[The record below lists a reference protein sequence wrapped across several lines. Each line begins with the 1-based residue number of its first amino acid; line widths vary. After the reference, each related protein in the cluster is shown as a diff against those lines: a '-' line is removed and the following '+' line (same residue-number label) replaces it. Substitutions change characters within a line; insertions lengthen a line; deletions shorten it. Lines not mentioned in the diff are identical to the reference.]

1 MNYYTCF
8 PICPF
13 CLEPSIKSSHL
24 IQDEHDLN
32 RFTCPNCG
40 NHFKNLMKLENDKN
54 FSFPLFS
61 EVKLNS
67 IEKSYVDWII
77 NGEIT
82 GKYFITWP
90 WDEVKFIPILLSEYY
105 LNIGEDKIVVLYKK
119 LDSDK
124 FNDINYP
131 LVLNHIYHMDKYFDD
146 MPRLLTNEDVFI
158 ENLQG
163 FCKIFVNTLDNNNI
177 DNFQRIE
184 SNLNDCSLIADD
196 LAYYNDLTFQCGF
209 VDNNKNCFKEFI
221 KTFKVLFGN
230 DAIKKVTGFE
240 GAQEFNEE
248 GIFELNFFTEY
259 AYDKNLRIN
268 KDFCNAFNVCYN
280 NKFDLLPSFSN
291 ITYSFINSEEEL
303 HNVSENCKLFFID
316 QDIFSKKI
324 NEFIQDINPK
334 WIISPWISE
343 LLAKSRYNTA
353 LRKEVFSLLGSNNN
367 LLLFSTD
374 LNRRNEY
381 KIGKP
386 NNFLK
391 NLNITPHT
399 WDYKDILDFIREEDE
414 NHVTLFSSDYTSVHG
429 ENYSLDIKF
438 QECSKLKLMDDC
450 LKIFDEIFLGD
461 RQVIK
466 IIKELIRTPLF
477 IKGDYKKRFKHY
489 NLNLEYLLAIIFSHS
504 EEKGKIVRNALDDI
518 YGWLGENKN
527 PLLDAI
533 ISLINNDDFN
543 NQECAIVTHHFDYK
557 ELKEILSEIIPN
569 NQILVT
575 RWNKL
580 NDEIKN
586 TKVHRVIATEF
597 PTKTYK
603 LYDSPLDEIILLG
616 SPETINEFKFY
627 KNSRFTEKG
636 TKPIYLLNENEC
648 APDLLKNS
656 LNQIEIDYE
665 DIVEFNEEINKINYE
680 HQDNKKYQLSS
691 VIKKGMSCVLVLN
704 ENNEAMFLPYKDV
717 YIYTDSGV
725 KTIHL
730 ASNHNNYVKLS
741 NTKILINKHKMYD
754 SFGRHFF
761 KFVIDNDETSL
772 LPYGGYQWIGFKDLI
787 ENMFEWAR
795 LLNKIVS
802 IECYKRG
809 NSDRNLIKK
818 DLEDDLKELGV
829 YAQSK
834 NYIKNYWLDE
844 PVPLKTDK
852 GEILIYEIE
861 RPMYKEDLYKI
872 YEWILDNYEGFEIS
886 SLDAFKSF
894 AAAKYIQNVIRP
906 KFFNNTIPEGHIL
919 KGLCDEFQAYIADKI
934 EESNIFEVIE
944 VKQVKIKKEV
954 KSYIIY
960 NNYGEYI
967 GEGSSNLNK

>member
-1 MNYYTCF
+1 MNYYTYF

-13 CLEPSIKSSHL
+13 CLEPSIKGSNL

-32 RFTCPNCG
+32 RFICPNCG
-40 NHFKNLMKLENDKN
+40 NHFKNLIKLENDKN

-90 WDEVKFIPILLSEYY
+90 WDEVKFLPILLSEYY
-105 LNIGEDKIVVLYKK
+105 LNISEEKIVVLYKK

-131 LVLNHIYHMDKYFDD
+131 LVLDYIYHMDKYFDD
-146 MPRLLTNEDVFI
+146 IPRLLTNEDVFI

-177 DNFQRIE
+177 ENFQRIE
-184 SNLNDCSLIADD
+184 SNLKDCSFITDNLS
-196 LAYYNDLTFQCGF
+196 YYNGLTFPCGF
-209 VDNNKNCFKEFI
+209 VDNNQNCFKEFV
-221 KTFKVLFGN
+221 KNFKVLFGN
-230 DAIKKVTGFE
+230 DAVKKVTGFE

-248 GIFELNFFTEY
+248 GLFELNFFTEY
-259 AYDKNLRIN
+259 SYDKNLRIN

-291 ITYSFINSEEEL
+291 ITYSFIESEEEL
-303 HNVSENCKLFFID
+303 HNVSENCKLLFID

-324 NEFIQDINPK
+324 NEFIHDIRPK

-343 LLAKSRYNTA
+343 LLAKSRYDTV
-353 LRKEVFSLLGSNNN
+353 LRKEVFSLLGSSNN

-381 KIGKP
+381 EIGKP

-399 WDYKDILDFIREEDE
+399 WDYKAILDFIREKDE
-414 NHVTLFSSDYTSVHG
+414 NHVTLFSSDYTSIHG
-429 ENYSLDIKF
+429 ENYSLNIKF

-450 LKIFDEIFLGD
+450 LNIFDEIFFGD
-461 RQVIK
+461 KQVTR

-504 EEKGKIVRNALDDI
+504 EEKGKIVRNALDDV

-543 NQECAIVTHHFDYK
+543 DSECAIVTHHFDYK

-586 TKVHRVIATEF
+586 TNVHRVIATEF

-603 LYDSPLDEIILLG
+603 LYDSPLDELILLG

-636 TKPIYLLNENEC
+636 TKPIYLLAESEN
-648 APDLLKNS
+648 APRLLKDLLSK
-656 LNQIEIDYE
+656 IEVDYG
-665 DIVEFNEEINKINYE
+665 DIEEFNEEINKINYE
-680 HQDNKKYQLSS
+680 SRNNNQKYELSTI
-691 VIKKGMSCVLVLN
+691 IKKGKSSVLVLN
-704 ENNEAMFLPYKDV
+704 EDEEGMFLPYKD
-717 YIYTDSGV
+717 IYVHAGSEI
-725 KTIHL
+725 KPIRL
-730 ASNHNNYVKLS
+730 ASNHNNYLKLM
-741 NTKILINKHKMYD
+741 NADILINKYELYD
-754 SFGRHFF
+754 SFGRYFF
-761 KFVIDNDETSL
+761 QFVINNDENQLIS
-772 LPYGGYQWIGFKDLI
+772 YEKYAWDGFKDLI
-787 ENMFEWAR
+787 ENMFEWTN

-802 IECYKRG
+802 IEYSKRG
-809 NSDRNLIKK
+809 NVNINSIKK
-818 DLEDDLKELGV
+818 DIEDNLKELEV
-829 YAQSK
+829 YAQSE

-844 PVPLKTDK
+844 PIPLKTNK

-861 RPMYKEDLYKI
+861 RPMYVTDLYKI
-872 YEWILDNYEGFEIS
+872 YEWILDNYPEFEIS
-886 SLDAFKSF
+886 SLDAYKSF
-894 AAAKYIQNVIRP
+894 AAANYVQDIRP
-906 KFFNNTIPEGHIL
+906 KFFNNTISEKDDL
-919 KGLCDEFQAYIADKI
+919 RELCDKFQEYIADKI
-934 EESNIFEVIE
+934 TESNLFNVIE
-944 VKQVKIKKEV
+944 VKQVKIKKDVE
-954 KSYIIY
+954 SYIIVKDY
-960 NNYGEYI
+960 DEYI
-967 GEGSSNLNK
+967 V